1 MTRQIALKGF
11 RLSKSGKLV
20 RNERRLDVSARL
32 RQRSSKK
39 VRVAKR
45 GEMQG

>member
-32 RQRSSKK
+32 RMKASKK
-39 VRVAKR
+39 VRVARK
-45 GEMQG
+45 GTT